1 MDQQEEKAI
10 VKVSADGDVVTC
22 AKGLDVKE
30 CGYKGGKVCGACGA
44 MAVEAKASGEPLEK
58 PNEAYSDEMNDVLEE
73 REEEDEEKRREFIG
87 AKAADSDD
95 VEVKDAEEDEAPAE
109 DSEEAASDEAPAEDA
124 PAEEAADEA
133 ADEEVEE
140 KTADDGVEP
149 TGMMMTPN
157 IEARRLGLQAAAG
170 EKAAEVEDLDDAYLC
185 QFDRKVYPNGRDVCA
200 NCPGGCAA
208 EDNMPGIADVEGMAL
223 SMFGGKV
230 LASGYT
236 GDGEYGDLFIVDVLG
251 KDGQAV
257 EIIADGST
265 GEIINFHR
273 LNMKDLENSISGKSL
288 EDGEMQPNFVDIK
301 SAQDVAIGVIENEI
315 STKGEVVQA
324 DTDIFEGYDSYVFE
338 IDAVNGKSYDVYVA
352 LDGSVLG
359 YDEYDASEAE
369 DIEAEAAELA
379 LKRMYTDEQ
388 RDEMAKGGM
397 AMPDGSYPIKD
408 VEDLRNAIQA
418 YGRAKDKDATKAHII
433 KRAMDLGQED
443 LIPENWVPKKD
454 QEEAAAEEGKAD
466 DEQAR
471 LMKDLVEFQ
480 MMAAEEDLKGFI

>member
-1 MDQQEEKAI
+1 
-10 VKVSADGDVVTC
+10 
-22 AKGLDVKE
+22 
-30 CGYKGGKVCGACGA
+30 
-44 MAVEAKASGEPLEK
+44 
-58 PNEAYSDEMNDVLEE
+58 
-73 REEEDEEKRREFIG
+73 
-87 AKAADSDD
+87 
-95 VEVKDAEEDEAPAE
+95 
-109 DSEEAASDEAPAEDA
+109 
-124 PAEEAADEA
+124 
-133 ADEEVEE
+133 
-140 KTADDGVEP
+140 
-149 TGMMMTPN
+149 
-157 IEARRLGLQAAAG
+157 
-170 EKAAEVEDLDDAYLC
+170 
-185 QFDRKVYPNGRDVCA
+185 
-200 NCPGGCAA
+200 
-208 EDNMPGIADVEGMAL
+208 MPGIADVEGMAL

-315 STKGEVVQA
+315 STKGEVIQA